1 MSHFTLSHTN
11 VFAVSRRSSNR
22 SASFVMGLLL
32 LLVFGPMLAMHIG
45 MRMSTVDLPD
55 VVSVPTTVTVAQG

>member
-1 MSHFTLSHTN
+1 MSHFTLSHN
-11 VFAVSRRSSNR
+11 NAFAASRRSSNR

-55 VVSVPTTVTVAQG
+55 VVSAPVTVAIAQG

>member
-1 MSHFTLSHTN
+1 MSHFTLSHN
-11 VFAVSRRSSNR
+11 DVIAVNRRSSNR

-45 MRMSTVDLPD
+45 MRMSTVDMPN
-55 VVSVPTTVTVAQG
+55 VVSVPVAIAVAQG